1 MSKVTIKKIAEDL
14 GLSRNTVSMAFNGD
28 PKVAPETRQRIISY
42 ALSVGYTKLSSQAE
56 TSANPEHPLRILVLR
71 RADQT
76 AYWDRIINGISEEAV
91 LHNCMVNIST
101 VTEENIAFR
110 QLPTGYTSSIDACIF
125 LHKFG
130 EDYNR
135 MLLGSDKIGIFL
147 DCMDFTQQDAVLG
160 DVIKSEGR
168 RSIMQLTLSLINQ
181 GYRKI
186 GFMCPYYIN
195 AETFYDRYEGFCA
208 AMKLSN
214 LPVLPEYVITSSP
227 YMDKSISFQAAL
239 DSYPDI
245 PEAIVCA
252 NDDSA
257 FRISSL
263 LMERG
268 LKIPDDVAIT
278 GFDNDEF
285 DAFSPFFTTVDC
297 NAFILGHRMVQQL
310 IWRMNHPDAP
320 FETITIS
327 STPIY
332 RRSSQKGR

>member
-1 MSKVTIKKIAEDL
+1 MARVTIKKIAEDL

-28 PKVAPETRQRIISY
+28 PRVAADTRQKIISY

-56 TSANPEHPLRILVLR
+56 ALVNPERPLRILVLR
-71 RADQT
+71 RAEQT
-76 AYWDRIINGISEEAV
+76 AYWDRIINGISEEAA
-91 LHNCMVNIST
+91 LHNCIVNIST
-101 VTEENIAFR
+101 VTEENIHFL
-110 QLPTGYTSSIDACIF
+110 QLPIGYTDNIDAFIF

-130 EDYNR
+130 ENYNR
-135 MLLGSDKIGIFL
+135 TILGSDKVGIFL
-147 DCMDFTQQDAVLG
+147 DCKDFTQQDAILG

-168 RSIMQLTLSLINQ
+168 RSIMQLTLSLIKQ

-186 GFMCPYYIN
+186 GYMCPYYIN

-208 AMKLSN
+208 AMKSAE
-214 LPVLPEYVITSSP
+214 LPILPEYVVTSSP
-227 YMDKSISFQAAL
+227 YMDKTVSFRAAL

-257 FRISSL
+257 FRISNL

-285 DAFSPFFTTVDC
+285 DAFAPFFTTVDC
-297 NAFILGHRMVQQL
+297 NAFILGKRMVQQL
-310 IWRMNHPDAP
+310 IWRINHPDAP

-332 RRSSQKGR
+332 RKSSQREK